1 MLISHRLIAIAAL
14 GLSLWAPACMAQA
27 TRTWVSG
34 VGDDANPCSRTAPCK
49 TFAGA
54 ISKTAIGG
62 QIDALD
68 PAGFGTVTI
77 TKPITIDGGPNAGGI
92 LASGTIGISV
102 NVNAA
107 TPGAVVLRNLKIN
120 GAGTT
125 LGTNGINILAGDQV
139 RIQNVDIERFSTNCI
154 KVASTRPVVVSVLD
168 ATLQSCGNGLN
179 VDSAGGA
186 ATATL
191 ERSNVLFNTT
201 GVLANGADSTVR
213 LSNSSILDNTLGL
226 SATGGAGITSFNN
239 NRLKGNTTDGAP
251 TLTQYER

>member
-1 MLISHRLIAIAAL
+1 MSISHRLIAIAAL

-34 VGDDANPCSRTAPCK
+34 VGDDVNPCSRTAPCK

-54 ISKTAIGG
+54 ISKTASGG

-68 PAGFGTVTI
+68 PAGYGAVTI

-92 LASGTIGISV
+92 LASGTNGVIV
-102 NVNAA
+102 NVTVA
-107 TPGAVVLRNLKIN
+107 GAVVLRNLNIN
-120 GAGTT
+120 GAGST
-125 LGTNGINILAGDQV
+125 LGINGIRVIQADQV
-139 RIQNVDIERFSTNCI
+139 RIQNVDIQQFSGDCI
-154 KVASTRPVVVSVLD
+154 NVKPSRPVLVSVVN
-168 ATLQSCGNGLN
+168 ATLQSCANGLHL
-179 VDSAGGA
+179 DSTDGA

-191 ERSNVLFNTT
+191 ERSTMLYNTTT

-213 LSNSSILDNTLGL
+213 LSNSSVLDNTLGL
-226 SATGGAGITSFNN
+226 SATAGAGIISFNN